1 MHHHLCMQPFSQR
14 CVWHGSLRVQQ
25 QALLHEQILLIT
37 GSWPRTMLPALA
49 DSSLVSLIHR
59 VPGIAACG
67 CWQQLPHL
75 QAFTTTSA
83 AAAADEEQKRPSRSS
98 RRKTRSPDAYKA
110 RLPPGFGRYGSK
122 LLETDPERF
131 ERMRVICGFY
141 DNVPPSQRPRH
152 VTISNLQT
160 LNFLKDIDPYY
171 KLSLLSYRSKLANQ
185 QLMGPLRST
194 QAYLNQ
200 LAVQQSAFTPI
211 IPQFEAPGAPAAAAA
226 SSAGSSSSSS
236 SSDTTTTTS
245 SSSSS
250 TGS

>member
-1 MHHHLCMQPFSQR
+1 MHHHLCMQPCSQR
-14 CVWHGSLRVQQ
+14 CARHGSLRLQQ
-25 QALLHEQILLIT
+25 QALLHDQILLIT

-75 QAFTTTSA
+75 QAFTTTS

-141 DNVPPSQRPRH
+141 DTVSPSQRPRH

-211 IPQFEAPGAPAAAAA
+211 IPQFEAPGGPAAAAAA
-226 SSAGSSSSSS
+226 SSNSSSSSS
-236 SSDTTTTTS
+236 SEIGS

>member
-1 MHHHLCMQPFSQR
+1 
-14 CVWHGSLRVQQ
+14 
-25 QALLHEQILLIT
+25 
-37 GSWPRTMLPALA
+37 MLPAHA
-49 DSSLVSLIHR
+49 VSSLSSLIHR

-75 QAFTTTSA
+75 QSFTTSSA
-83 AAAADEEQKRPSRSS
+83 AAAADDEQKRPSRAS

-122 LLETDPERF
+122 LLEADPERF

-141 DNVPPSQRPRH
+141 DNVSPSQRPQH

-185 QLMGPLRST
+185 QLLGPLRST

-211 IPQFEAPGAPAAAAA
+211 IPQFEAPSSQAAAAA
-226 SSAGSSSSSS
+226 AAAAAANSSS
-236 SSDTTTTTS
+236 SSDST
-245 SSSSS
+245 S